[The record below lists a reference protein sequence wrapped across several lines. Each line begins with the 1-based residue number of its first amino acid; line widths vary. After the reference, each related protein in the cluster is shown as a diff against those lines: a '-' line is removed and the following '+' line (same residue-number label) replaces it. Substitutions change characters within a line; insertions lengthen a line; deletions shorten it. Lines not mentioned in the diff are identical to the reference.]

1 MPGYM
6 DDPSQLT
13 KDKLKSELMAH
24 NVELPTGNHNK
35 DVYVQLYLE
44 NLTPQNKKHVAAATL
59 DAFSSDEDLPPPV
72 VSRRSRS
79 SGKKAT
85 KKTDKTRPN
94 ELDVTTLTDDY
105 LRDELLKH
113 GVDAGPIVAST
124 RKLYEKKL
132 HKLLDDGPAQA
143 TVTKIV
149 VTDVQVNHNG
159 NSESDLYSDKEDDV
173 TTEREPEPVP
183 EPVAELEPV
192 PVVERPVRSRGKTPV
207 TTRTRSSEHKT
218 FHHKQVATETLLN
231 TALLEAAE
239 PRLGPMLEN
248 SLTLTPSFREVFG
261 SPDDPQHKRQKKITS
276 FLAKSSPVKTHGG
289 VVKQVEK
296 IAASEQTPKVDK
308 KDVLEELFANDVW
321 SPFAD
326 DVLSPNRIAATC
338 RRPIREAA
346 GRSVILSDL
355 WNVENSP
362 LYSPKTTKTINN
374 TTSSSYTES
383 RVINRVNS
391 LPNSSKPLSGTS
403 VLVSAA
409 PSNGLTKV
417 VRPGIALWKKVLLLA
432 IVGAFVFF
440 IYQAMETNTINPF
453 SAPESEVAAGS
464 KA

>member
-44 NLTPQNKKHVAAATL
+44 NLTTQNKKHVAAATL
-59 DAFSSDEDLPPPV
+59 DAFSSDEELPPPV

-79 SGKKAT
+79 SGKKAP

-132 HKLLDDGPAQA
+132 QKLLDDGPAQA
-143 TVTKIV
+143 TGTKIV
-149 VTDVQVNHNG
+149 VTEIQVNHNG

-173 TTEREPEPVP
+173 TAEREPEPVP

-248 SLTLTPSFREVFG
+248 SLTLTPAFREVFG

-276 FLAKSSPVKTHGG
+276 FLAKCSPVKTYGG

-308 KDVLEELFANDVW
+308 KDVLEELFANDVR
-321 SPFAD
+321 SPTGIT
-326 DVLSPNRIAATC
+326 VTC
-338 RRPIREAA
+338 RRPIRGAA
-346 GRSVILSDL
+346 GRPVIPSDL
-355 WNVENSP
+355 WNVENS
-362 LYSPKTTKTINN
+362 LLFSPKTTKTINN

-432 IVGAFVFF
+432 IVAAFVFF

-453 SAPESEVAAGS
+453 SAAESDVAAGS

>member
-231 TALLEAAE
+231 TALLE
-239 PRLGPMLEN
+239 
-248 SLTLTPSFREVFG
+248 
-261 SPDDPQHKRQKKITS
+261 
-276 FLAKSSPVKTHGG
+276 
-289 VVKQVEK
+289 VEK

>member
-149 VTDVQVNHNG
+149 VTEVQVNQNG

-173 TTEREPEPVP
+173 TAEREP

-248 SLTLTPSFREVFG
+248 SLTLTPAFREVFG

-453 SAPESEVAAGS
+453 SAPESEVDAGS

>member
-231 TALLEAAE
+231 TALLE
-239 PRLGPMLEN
+239 
-248 SLTLTPSFREVFG
+248 EVFG

>member
-149 VTDVQVNHNG
+149 VTEVQVNQNG

-173 TTEREPEPVP
+173 TAEREP

-248 SLTLTPSFREVFG
+248 SLTLTPAFRQEVFG

-453 SAPESEVAAGS
+453 SAPESEVDAGS

>member
-149 VTDVQVNHNG
+149 VTEVQVNQNG

-173 TTEREPEPVP
+173 TAEREP

-231 TALLEAAE
+231 TALLEQ
-239 PRLGPMLEN
+239 
-248 SLTLTPSFREVFG
+248 EVFG

-453 SAPESEVAAGS
+453 SAPESEVDAGS